1 MSVLANIKGY
11 QINIRVSIQEK
22 ETLDKEAEKKG
33 LKRSEYIRSK
43 LFSEPA
49 TESVQN
55 DIQTYTDNIE
65 KLFEM
70 NQQLIENDKIKSET
84 INNLTKLLAKSKRKL
99 LHLTQELESEKI
111 KHYGKDYLK
120 RRDDFLFL

>member
-1 MSVLANIKGY
+1 MDVLANIKGY

-22 ETLDKEAEKKG
+22 ETLDKEAKKQG

-43 LFSEPA
+43 LFSESA
-49 TESVQN
+49 TKSVDD
-55 DIQTYTDNIE
+55 DIQMYTNNID

-84 INNLTKLLAKSKRKL
+84 INNLTKLFNDEQKKTLA
-99 LHLTQELESEKI
+99 LTQELESEKNKTI
-111 KHYGKDYLK
+111 WQRLFKK
-120 RRDDFLFL
+120 R

>member
-1 MSVLANIKGY
+1 MNVLANIKGY
-11 QINIRVSIQEK
+11 QINIRVSVQEK
-22 ETLDKEAEKKG
+22 EILDKEAEKQG
-33 LKRSEYIRSK
+33 LKRSEYIRNK

-55 DIQTYTDNIE
+55 DIQTYTDNIN

-84 INNLTKLLAKSKRKL
+84 INNLTKLFSEEQKKTLA
-99 LHLTQELESEKI
+99 LTQELEVEKNKTI
-111 KHYGKDYLK
+111 FQKIFRKK
-120 RRDDFLFL
+120 F

>member
-1 MSVLANIKGY
+1 MANIKGY

-22 ETLDKEAEKKG
+22 ETLDKEVEKSG

-43 LFSEPA
+43 LFSESA

-70 NQQLIENDKIKSET
+70 NRQLIENDKIKSEA
-84 INNLTKLLAKSKRKL
+84 INNLTKLFNDEQKKTLALS
-99 LHLTQELESEKI
+99 QELEIEKSKTI
-111 KHYGKDYLK
+111 WQRLFNKK
-120 RRDDFLFL
+120 R

>member
-1 MSVLANIKGY
+1 MNILANIKGY

-84 INNLTKLLAKSKRKL
+84 INNLTKLFNEEQKKTLA
-99 LHLTQELESEKI
+99 LTQELESEKSKTI
-111 KHYGKDYLK
+111 WQ
-120 RRDDFLFL
+120 RLFNKKG

>member
-1 MSVLANIKGY
+1 MANIKGY

-22 ETLDKEAEKKG
+22 ETLDKEAEKQG

-43 LFSEPA
+43 LFSESA
-49 TESVQN
+49 TKSVDN
-55 DIQTYTDNIE
+55 DIQMYTDNID

-84 INNLTKLLAKSKRKL
+84 INNLTKLFNEEQKKTLA
-99 LHLTQELESEKI
+99 LTQELESEKSKTI
-111 KHYGKDYLK
+111 WQRLFRK
-120 RRDDFLFL
+120 R

>member
-1 MSVLANIKGY
+1 MDVLANIKGY

-22 ETLDKEAEKKG
+22 ETLDKEAKKQG

-43 LFSEPA
+43 LFSESA
-49 TESVQN
+49 TKSVDD
-55 DIQTYTDNIE
+55 DIQMYTNNID

-84 INNLTKLLAKSKRKL
+84 INNLTKLFSEEQKKTLA
-99 LHLTQELESEKI
+99 LTQELDFEKNKNIWQRIFKI
-111 KHYGKDYLK
+111 KK
-120 RRDDFLFL
+120 

>member
-1 MSVLANIKGY
+1 MSILANIKGY
-11 QINIRVSIQEK
+11 QINIRVSVQEK
-22 ETLDKEAEKKG
+22 ETLDKEAEKQG
-33 LKRSEYIRSK
+33 LKRSEYIRNK
-43 LFSEPA
+43 LFLEPA

-84 INNLTKLLAKSKRKL
+84 INNLTKLFSEEQKKTLA
-99 LHLTQELESEKI
+99 LTQELEVEKNKTI
-111 KHYGKDYLK
+111 FQKIFRKK
-120 RRDDFLFL
+120 F